1 MVDSERDSH
10 DGEEDRVKIDRIE
23 TFLVPPRW
31 LFCRIETDEGVVGW
45 GEPVVEG
52 SAETVRAAVEQLTEM
67 LLGEDPLRIEDH
79 WQTMT
84 RGTFYRG
91 GAVFASAVA
100 GIDQALWDIAGKV
113 RGAPVHELLGGPVR
127 DRVRVYSWI
136 GGDDPSQVSEA
147 AREQVERGF
156 TAIKM
161 NASGRLPPIVSA
173 RDIADVTVRAAA
185 VRDVL
190 GLDADLAIDFH
201 GRVSPASAP
210 RMLAALE
217 PFSPMFVEEP
227 LLPEHGAQIAALAA
241 RTTIPL
247 ALGERLYSRAEFLPM
262 LNAGVSV
269 LQPDTSHAGG
279 ISELRRIAS
288 MAETFGALIAPH
300 SPLGPIA
307 LAASL
312 QVDFATPNFL
322 IQEQGLGI
330 HYNVGND
337 LLDYVMDRSVFD
349 FVDGHVL
356 RPTGPGLGLEIDE
369 QAVREADKKGHS
381 WRSPQWR
388 LPDGTFAEW

>member
-1 MVDSERDSH
+1 M
-10 DGEEDRVKIDRIE
+10 KIDRIE

-31 LFCRIETDEGVVGW
+31 LFCRIQTDEGVIGW

-52 SAETVRAAVEQLTEM
+52 SAGVVRAAVEQLAEVLM
-67 LLGEDPLRIEDH
+67 GQDPLRIEDH

-100 GIDQALWDIAGKV
+100 GLDQALWDIAGKV
-113 RGAPVHELLGGPVR
+113 RDAPVHELLGGPVR

-136 GGDDPSQVSEA
+136 GGDEPSEVSDA
-147 AREQVERGF
+147 ARQQVERGF

-161 NASGRLPPIVSA
+161 NGSGRLPPIASA
-173 RDIADVTVRAAA
+173 QDVAEVVARADA

-190 GLDADLAIDFH
+190 GPANDLAIDFH

-210 RMLAALE
+210 RLLAALE
-217 PFSPMFVEEP
+217 PFAPMFVEEP
-227 LLPEHGAQIAALAA
+227 LLPEHGAMIRQLAA

-262 LNAGVSV
+262 LDAGVAV

-288 MAETFGALIAPH
+288 LAETFGALLAPH

-322 IQEQGLGI
+322 IQEQSLGI

-337 LLDYVMDRSVFD
+337 LLDYVVDRSVFD
-349 FVDGHVL
+349 FVDGHLL
-356 RPTGPGLGLEIDE
+356 RPTGPGLGIEIDE
-369 QAVREADKKGHS
+369 QAVRRADKVGHA